1 MIWGWLMDEKTKDL
15 LWSIRSKVAE
25 LENIFANDKD
35 LMRADNFYKVHR
47 EALNKLD
54 KVLESK

>member
-1 MIWGWLMDEKTKDL
+1 MDEKTKDL